1 MHQTNQTHKA
11 MDRVLIVAVQTP
23 EMADKNMSVLLN
35 EMKDLVKAAGG
46 EVLASVQQNL
56 PHVDGR
62 TLVGSGKLEE
72 IQAQIEVEDIDLVV
86 TYNQL
91 SPRVNQNLSQNL
103 GVNVI
108 DRIQLILDIFAL
120 RARSREGKLQ
130 VELAQYNYL
139 LPRIIG
145 QGQAMSRLG
154 AGIGTRGPGETKLET
169 DRRHIRQRMLTIK
182 RELAKVESKRQ
193 QTRQRRRQG
202 KEFNLGLVGYTN
214 AGKSTLLSQLTETET
229 FIKDQ
234 VFATLDPLTRKLSLR
249 GNDRFT
255 ITDTVGFIEDLP
267 QELVQSFKSTLE
279 EIRDVDLLLH
289 VVDGSDPARVYHEQT
304 VVDLLRELDMLDIPT
319 LTVYNKKDQMP
330 SDFQAT
336 LFPNVILSALDLSDI
351 KALKEEIWRQS
362 MKLAQAF
369 ETYIDA
375 DQAQQIYA
383 LKQEAFVESVDF
395 DSDRNQYKVKGYRM
409 P

>member
-1 MHQTNQTHKA
+1 
-11 MDRVLIVAVQTP
+11 
-23 EMADKNMSVLLN
+23 
-35 EMKDLVKAAGG
+35 
-46 EVLASVQQNL
+46 
-56 PHVDGR
+56 
-62 TLVGSGKLEE
+62 
-72 IQAQIEVEDIDLVV
+72 
-86 TYNQL
+86 
-91 SPRVNQNLSQNL
+91 
-103 GVNVI
+103 
-108 DRIQLILDIFAL
+108 
-120 RARSREGKLQ
+120 
-130 VELAQYNYL
+130 
-139 LPRIIG
+139 
-145 QGQAMSRLG
+145 
-154 AGIGTRGPGETKLET
+154 
-169 DRRHIRQRMLTIK
+169 MLTIK

-234 VFATLDPLTRKLSLR
+234 VFATLDPLTRKLSLH

-395 DSDRNQYKVKGYRM
+395 DSDRNQYKVKGYQM